1 MRVLR
6 VSCLLLALLAGT
18 ASTVLA
24 EGFALNEWSARGV
37 SLAGGMVGRADDV
50 SALAYNAAGITQLP
64 GTHVMGGLAFIAP
77 LGTIGTEHA
86 TGMQYTTT
94 KPSVWLAPHGYA
106 SYQLN
111 DNVWLGMGVF
121 SRFGLGNSYSG
132 NWTGRYNLYDVGV
145 QTISFVPT
153 LAYKI
158 NDIFSVSVGVEAL
171 YASMY
176 MGNKIPTMTAATAPK
191 SFDNDL
197 QLEGTGWG
205 VGAHLGLHMRFN
217 DQWSVGLAYKS
228 QVTVNLYGDVEFGS
242 HEQNLL
248 RAYQKLPEARDCNA
262 HTTLQLPDSL
272 ALGVAYKP
280 LDNLSFEAGTVWTRW
295 STYNALNIYMDNG
308 YDSISNK
315 EWRDGWNFNA
325 SVEYKPLD
333 WWSLRAG
340 LAYETAVVNEKHADF
355 FVPSNGRT
363 ILSLGT
369 GVEWNNWTVDFAY
382 SHLWINP
389 VSYDETDAA
398 GIRGNAI
405 TGVTGGK
412 SENVVANIYMFS
424 IGYTF

>member
-64 GTHVMGGLAFIAP
+64 GAHVMGGLAFIAP

-158 NDIFSVSVGVEAL
+158 NDIFSVSVG
-171 YASMY
+171 
-176 MGNKIPTMTAATAPK
+176 
-191 SFDNDL
+191 
-197 QLEGTGWG
+197 
-205 VGAHLGLHMRFN
+205 GAMWMIGMMRRM
-217 DQWSVGLAYKS
+217 WSY
-228 QVTVNLYGDVEFGS
+228 
-242 HEQNLL
+242 
-248 RAYQKLPEARDCNA
+248 R
-262 HTTLQLPDSL
+262 
-272 ALGVAYKP
+272 
-280 LDNLSFEAGTVWTRW
+280 
-295 STYNALNIYMDNG
+295 
-308 YDSISNK
+308 
-315 EWRDGWNFNA
+315 
-325 SVEYKPLD
+325 
-333 WWSLRAG
+333 
-340 LAYETAVVNEKHADF
+340 
-355 FVPSNGRT
+355 
-363 ILSLGT
+363 
-369 GVEWNNWTVDFAY
+369 
-382 SHLWINP
+382 
-389 VSYDETDAA
+389 
-398 GIRGNAI
+398 
-405 TGVTGGK
+405 
-412 SENVVANIYMFS
+412 
-424 IGYTF
+424 